1 MRVDP
6 DISEELRHPPEPR
19 KSNGVIPPPAPVPR
33 ESDDKMI
40 YFIIGGILLAF
51 SIGLGF
57 LIFAMMLD
65 WH

>member
-1 MRVDP
+1 VRVDP
-6 DISEELRHPPEPR
+6 DISEELRRPPEPQ
-19 KSNGVIPPPAPVPR
+19 KSNGVIRPTAIPR
-33 ESDDKMI
+33 ERDDRMI

-57 LIFAMMLD
+57 LIFAMMID